1 LSFFRKIRKGA
12 YRNKNNIPKTD
23 SDAIFSLSSAT
34 ITLET
39 KLGLKSN
46 GRCGLTVKSTS
57 GMYFDEMMN
66 EIQRFL
72 GISKP
77 DFELEYRTVIDS
89 YGYLWILL
97 TGKSMEDLLA
107 AITAVGDT
115 IQEKGFSSQI
125 LASVFEFGLQHKP
138 AIIENNT
145 KNENNNEN
153 SAWYLIYNYKSNK
166 FYPFVPLFGK
176 KTRDTESEM
185 RFMATLQEEI
195 PFEKDMSM
203 WYPIWDLPF

>member
-1 LSFFRKIRKGA
+1 LSFFRKIRKGV
-12 YRNKNNIPKTD
+12 YRNKNNQPKTD
-23 SDAIFSLSSAT
+23 SDAIFCLSSAT

-39 KLGLKSN
+39 KLGLKTT

-57 GMYFDEMMN
+57 GMYFDEMRN

-125 LASVFEFGLQHKP
+125 LASVFEFSQQNKP
-138 AIIENNT
+138 TIIENNN
-145 KNENNNEN
+145 KNKN
-153 SAWYLIYNYKSNK
+153 STWYLIYNYKSNK

-185 RFMATLQEEI
+185 RLMATLQEEI

>member
-1 LSFFRKIRKGA
+1 MSFFRKIRKGV
-12 YRNKNNIPKTD
+12 YRNKINKPKTD
-23 SDAIFSLSSAT
+23 SDAIFYLSSAT

-39 KLGLKSN
+39 KLGLKST

-57 GMYFDEMMN
+57 GMHFDEMRK

-77 DFELEYRTVIDS
+77 DFDLEYRTVIDS

-97 TGKSMEDLLA
+97 TGISMEDLLA

-115 IQEKGFSSQI
+115 IDEKGFSSQI
-125 LASVFEFGLQHKP
+125 LASVFEFGQQHKP
-138 AIIENNT
+138 AIAENNS
-145 KNENNNEN
+145 NNN
-153 SAWYLIYNYKSNK
+153 SASYLIYNYKSNK
-166 FYPFVPLFGK
+166 FYPFVPSFSSK
-176 KTRDTESEM
+176 SRETESEM
-185 RFMATLQEEI
+185 RLMATLQEEI
-195 PFEKDMSM
+195 PFEKDMSL

>member
-1 LSFFRKIRKGA
+1 MSFFRKIRKGV
-12 YRNKNNIPKTD
+12 YRNKNNQPKTD
-23 SDAIFSLSSAT
+23 SDAIFCLSSAT

-39 KLGLKSN
+39 KLGLKST

-57 GMYFDEMMN
+57 GMYFDEMTE

-77 DFELEYRTVIDS
+77 DFDLEYRTVIDS

-97 TGKSMEDLLA
+97 TGTSMEDLLA

-115 IQEKGFSSQI
+115 IDEKGFSSQI
-125 LASVFEFGLQHKP
+125 LASVFEFGQQQHKL
-138 AIIENNT
+138 AVIENN
-145 KNENNNEN
+145 NNNN
-153 SAWYLIYNYKSNK
+153 KNNASYLIYNYKSNK
-166 FYPFVPLFGK
+166 FYPFVPSFSSK
-176 KTRDTESEM
+176 SRETESEM
-185 RFMATLQEEI
+185 RLMATLQEEI
-195 PFEKDMSM
+195 PFEKDMSL